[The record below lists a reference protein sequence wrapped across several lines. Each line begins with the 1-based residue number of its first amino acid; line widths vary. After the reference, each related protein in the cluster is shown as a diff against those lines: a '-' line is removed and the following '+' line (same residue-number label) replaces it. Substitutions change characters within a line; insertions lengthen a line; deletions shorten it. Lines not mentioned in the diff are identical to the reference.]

1 MNLHTPGSHQSSL
14 KKISDEL
21 TRQGNSMIGLGSNKK
36 NPEAN
41 RKVDGTKNTKM
52 SRFSKKHC
60 GNLVENLIS
69 RRLL

>member
-41 RKVDGTKNTKM
+41 RKVDGTKKY
-52 SRFSKKHC
+52 KDVK
-60 GNLVENLIS
+60 V
-69 RRLL
+69 